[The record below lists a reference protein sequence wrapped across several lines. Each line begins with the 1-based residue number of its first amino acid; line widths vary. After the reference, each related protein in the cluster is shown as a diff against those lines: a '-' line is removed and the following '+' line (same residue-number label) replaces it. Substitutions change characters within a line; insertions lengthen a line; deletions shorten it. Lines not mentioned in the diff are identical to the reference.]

1 MKQNH
6 YGYSKSKS
14 KVHPDDR
21 DYQYY
26 RDWGT
31 KVLMMMKKKFHQGSK
46 TKEKVGQELVMLMK
60 KNG

>member
-1 MKQNH
+1 MHVSVDWENLPVVRDPKIYEAKS

-26 RDWGT
+26 RDWGNT
-31 KVLMMMKKKFHQGSK
+31 SFDDDEEEVSI
-46 TKEKVGQELVMLMK
+46 
-60 KNG
+60 